1 MKNLLAVFCAVALS
15 GCARSQPCASVK
27 EIAGNPASIQR
38 IEHWVDAQREE
49 LHLGA
54 RNAIPGHVSMPG
66 RYSIA
71 IPSDLQWT
79 PEVEARVITE
89 PDGTPKA
96 IFLGDYNF
104 QGLVVNFDTK
114 ENSLLPRNKLKPITQ
129 RTSLICIQRD

>member
-15 GCARSQPCASVK
+15 GCAQGQPCSSVN
-27 EIAGNPASIQR
+27 EIAGNPASIQK
-38 IEHWVDAQREE
+38 IEHWVDGQREG
-49 LHLGA
+49 LRLGA
-54 RNAIPGHVSMPG
+54 RNTIPGHVSMPG

-71 IPSDLQWT
+71 VPSALQWT
-79 PEVEARVITE
+79 PKVEARVITE

-104 QGLVVNFDTK
+104 QGLVVKFDTK
-114 ENSLLPRNKLKPITQ
+114 DNSLLPRNKLKPITQ